1 MDVKSKR
8 LISEVIAEAQKL
20 SKYSI
25 GETIEGLA
33 IKLGVKPSE
42 ILKLNSNE
50 NFFIPLDFLRNILR
64 QVVDET
70 DPRLYPRDEFRE
82 LKEALSQRLNIP
94 PEEIVIGAGS
104 DQLIDLVSRMFLSR
118 GDEALSIN
126 PTFVIYERC
135 VRIQKAEYKSVPL
148 KDDFS
153 LDVDALISS
162 VNPKTKI
169 IFLCSPNN
177 PTGNRFSR
185 EDILRIAENFNG
197 LVVVDEA
204 YADFAS
210 ETLIDLAGELE
221 NLIVFRTFSKFFGLA
236 GLRVGYAITN
246 RDLAKTINERFQM
259 PFSASIIALKM
270 ATKLLEE
277 ENFKFIEE
285 KALELK
291 VERSRLIKAL
301 NNIEG
306 VKAFPSETSFILFH
320 IEDISSPS
328 VYKAL
333 LKRGVIIREIGKVL
347 KFKNCLRVTVAP
359 AEMMK
364 RFLKSLEEVLDELR
378 A

>member
-1 MDVKSKR
+1 
-8 LISEVIAEAQKL
+8 
-20 SKYSI
+20 
-25 GETIEGLA
+25 
-33 IKLGVKPSE
+33 
-42 ILKLNSNE
+42 
-50 NFFIPLDFLRNILR
+50 
-64 QVVDET
+64 
-70 DPRLYPRDEFRE
+70 
-82 LKEALSQRLNIP
+82 
-94 PEEIVIGAGS
+94 
-104 DQLIDLVSRMFLSR
+104 MFLSR

>member
-8 LISEVIAEAQKL
+8 LIREAIAEAQKL

-50 NFFIPLDFLRNILR
+50 NFFIPPDFLRNILR

-82 LKEALSQRLNIP
+82 LKEAISQRLNVL
-94 PEEIVIGAGS
+94 PEEIVIGSGS
-104 DQLIDLVSRMFLSR
+104 DQLIDLVSKMFLSR

-135 VRIQKAEYKSVPL
+135 VRIQNAEYKSVPL

-185 EDILRIAENFNG
+185 EDILRIAENFDG

-204 YADFAS
+204 YADFTS
-210 ETLIDLAGELE
+210 ETLIDLAREFE

-236 GLRVGYAITN
+236 GLRLGYAITN

-306 VKAFPSETSFILFH
+306 VKAFPSETNFILFH
-320 IEDISSPS
+320 VEDISSPS
-328 VYKAL
+328 VYEGL

-364 RFLKSLEEVLDELR
+364 RFLKSLEEALDELR

>member
-1 MDVKSKR
+1 MNVKSKR
-8 LISEVIAEAQKL
+8 LIREAIAEAQKL

-82 LKEALSQRLNIP
+82 LKEALSQRLNVL

-320 IEDISSPS
+320 VEDISSPS

>member
-8 LISEVIAEAQKL
+8 LIREAIAEAQKL

-82 LKEALSQRLNIP
+82 LKEALSQRLNIL
-94 PEEIVIGAGS
+94 PEEIVIGSGS
-104 DQLIDLVSRMFLSR
+104 DQLIDLVSKMFLSR

-148 KDDFS
+148 NDDFS

-185 EDILRIAENFNG
+185 EDILRIAENFDG

-204 YADFAS
+204 YADFTS
-210 ETLIDLAGELE
+210 ETLIDLAREFE

-236 GLRVGYAITN
+236 GLRLGYAITN

-306 VKAFPSETSFILFH
+306 VKAFPSETNFILFH
-320 IEDISSPS
+320 VEDISSPS
-328 VYKAL
+328 VYEGL

>member
-82 LKEALSQRLNIP
+82 LKEALSQRLNVL

-320 IEDISSPS
+320 VEDISSPS

>member
-8 LISEVIAEAQKL
+8 LISEAIAEAQKL

-82 LKEALSQRLNIP
+82 LKEALSQRLNIL

>member
-1 MDVKSKR
+1 MNVKSKR
-8 LISEVIAEAQKL
+8 LIREAIAEAQKL
-20 SKYSI
+20 SKYTI
-25 GETIEGLA
+25 CETIESLA

-82 LKEALSQRLNIP
+82 LKEALSQRLNIL